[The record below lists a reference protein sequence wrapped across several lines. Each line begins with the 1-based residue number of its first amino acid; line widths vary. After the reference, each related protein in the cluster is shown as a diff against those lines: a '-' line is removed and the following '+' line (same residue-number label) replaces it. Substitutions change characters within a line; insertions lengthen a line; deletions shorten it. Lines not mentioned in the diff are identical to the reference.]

1 MTDTPKHVQK
11 IQLALW
17 LAKSPGERLVQFLT
31 DNDALYKGIL
41 AAKINIQ
48 NQPQTEPTNITHP
61 DIHG

>member
-1 MTDTPKHVQK
+1 MTDTPKHVQE

-41 AAKINIQ
+41 VAKKNIQ
-48 NQPQTEPTNITHP
+48 NQSQPEPTVINP
-61 DIHG
+61 S

>member
-1 MTDTPKHVQK
+1 MQE

-41 AAKINIQ
+41 AAKKNIQ
-48 NQPQTEPTNITHP
+48 NQSQIEPTILNP
-61 DIHG
+61 S